1 MSSVVNFSVRL
12 LYFAATRRRTAAFAA
27 PSRPRESIR
36 PPPRRVDSVV
46 STMMNDG
53 VMPSRRSNHPGDEK
67 RT

>member
-1 MSSVVNFSVRL
+1 MSSVDNFSVRL

-36 PPPRRVDSVV
+36 PRRRVDSVV
-46 STMMNDG
+46 TTMMNDG
-53 VMPSRRSNHPGDEK
+53 VMPSRRPNHPGDEK

>member
-12 LYFAATRRRTAAFAA
+12 LYFAATSRRNAAFAA

-36 PPPRRVDSVV
+36 PRRRVDSVV
-46 STMMNDG
+46 TTMMNDG
-53 VMPSRRSNHPGDEK
+53 GMPSRCPNHFGNEK

>member
-36 PPPRRVDSVV
+36 PPRRVDSVV
-46 STMMNDG
+46 TTTMNG
-53 VMPSRRSNHPGDEK
+53 GGMPSRRPNHPGDEK

>member
-12 LYFAATRRRTAAFAA
+12 LYFAATRRRNAAFAA

-36 PPPRRVDSVV
+36 PPRRVDSVV
-46 STMMNDG
+46 TTMMNDG

-67 RT
+67 RS

>member
-12 LYFAATRRRTAAFAA
+12 LYFAATRCWTAAFAA

-36 PPPRRVDSVV
+36 PPRRVDSVV
-46 STMMNDG
+46 TTMMNDG
-53 VMPSRRSNHPGDEK
+53 GMPSRRPNHPGDEK